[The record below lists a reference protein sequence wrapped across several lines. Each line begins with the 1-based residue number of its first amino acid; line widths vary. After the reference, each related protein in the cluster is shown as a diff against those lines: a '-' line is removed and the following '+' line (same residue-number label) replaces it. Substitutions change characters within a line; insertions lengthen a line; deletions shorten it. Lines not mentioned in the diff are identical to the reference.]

1 MAAGSDLLDEV
12 FLNAEVDEKVVSDLV
27 GSLESQLAASG
38 HHRGHH
44 RPPEGLRAAAT
55 AAAGQLLGNHVVS
68 GGGGSSSPSPGGGG
82 GGGGGG
88 NASAQTGSPG
98 TTTTTTTSSSS
109 SSSSAAATT
118 TANNAAAKMGLSGP
132 ETTKPG
138 AGGVQGSVINHNAR
152 SQGSTLDGA
161 TTTSVSTT
169 TNVQGG
175 SEAAVTPGTLNQGK
189 SVVISTMAT
198 ALSTR
203 NGKIGSTT
211 VQTLNGS
218 NVVMNSHTSFTATPA
233 TANPAI
239 VPAVTPLVNNGP
251 GNVGKVSTVNALLPS
266 ASNTVIQTSFLGTG
280 VSSASSPSPTVISSQ
295 QPPGLGTGGP
305 TVALVRPPIHA
316 AGPSVAAATQN
327 GSNTVINSTIS
338 VGSFPAAAVAAAT
351 VGSGVSLQT
360 SLVNSQPGSGVP
372 TAPTTQVIKSE
383 SPKTIVQTVTQQQTL
398 AAGGQ
403 PSTTGGNMIIGQT
416 MQAGLPNVAPN
427 PGGVPPAPGTPTGL
441 VKGAANTVTQSLP
454 RTPAATTSGIRATLT
469 PTVLAP
475 RQPPQNPTNIQNF
488 QLPPGMVLVRSE
500 NGQLLMI
507 PQHALAQMQAQAH
520 AQSQSQATMTPRP
533 ATPTS
538 ASPVQLSTVQV
549 SSLRNAPGTPII
561 ARQVA
566 PTTIIKQVSQ
576 AQTTVQPTTTLQRPP
591 VVQPQIVLGS
601 PAQTTTLGTASA
613 VQTGTPQRTVQGA
626 TATSTVATE
635 TMENVKKCKNFLSTL
650 IKLASSGKQ
659 STETAANVKELVQ
672 NLLDGKIEAEDFT
685 SRLYRE
691 LNSSPQ
697 PYLVPFLK
705 RSLPALRQLTPDS
718 AAFIQQSQHQ
728 QPTTQPTTALTAV
741 MLSGSVQRTAGKTT
755 ATVTSTLQQPV
766 ISLTQPTQV
775 GVGKQGQPTQVVI
788 QQSQKPGTLIR
799 PPQVTLT
806 QTPMVALRPPHN
818 RIMLTAPQQIQLN
831 PLQTVP
837 VVKQTVL
844 PGTKA
849 LSTLSSQAAAAQKN
863 KLKEPGGGSF
873 RDDDDIN
880 DVASMAGVNLSEE
893 SARILATNSELVGTL
908 TRSCKDETFLLPA
921 PLQRRILEIGKKHG
935 ITEIHPDVVS
945 YVSHA
950 TQQRLQTL
958 VEKVSE
964 TAQQKNLSYKDD
976 ERYDQASDVRAQLKF
991 FEQLDQIEK
1000 QRKDEQEREILMRA
1014 AKSRSRQE
1022 DPEQLRLK
1030 QKAKEMQ
1037 QQELAQM
1044 RQRDANLTALA
1055 AIGPRKKRKVESP
1068 GAGSGTEGSSTSIA
1082 VPGSSGVGT
1091 TRQFTRQR
1099 ITRVN
1104 LRDLIFCLENER
1116 ETSHSLLLYKAFLK

>member
-12 FLNAEVDEKVVSDLV
+12 FLNTEVDEKVVSDLV

-38 HHRGHH
+38 HHHQHH
-44 RPPEGLRAAAT
+44 KAQEPLRAA
-55 AAAGQLLGNHVVS
+55 GGLLGNHVVS
-68 GGGGSSSPSPGGGG
+68 
-82 GGGGGG
+82 
-88 NASAQTGSPG
+88 
-98 TTTTTTTSSSS
+98 SSSS
-109 SSSSAAATT
+109 SSSPSPSPGGVVVGGN
-118 TANNAAAKMGLSGP
+118 ANVQTESSSSSSKMGLSAP
-132 ETTKPG
+132 EITKAG
-138 AGGVQGSVINHNAR
+138 AGGVQGGVINHNTR
-152 SQGSTLDGA
+152 SQSSALDGV
-161 TTTSVSTT
+161 TTASTT
-169 TNVQGG
+169 TTTTAAGG
-175 SEAAVTPGTLNQGK
+175 SEAAAAPGTLSQGK

-203 NGKIGSTT
+203 NGKIGTTT

-218 NVVMNSHTSFTATPA
+218 NVVMNSHHSGSAAFSGTPA
-233 TANPAI
+233 TANPAAA
-239 VPAVTPLVNNGP
+239 PAVAPLVNNGP
-251 GNVGKVSTVNALLPS
+251 GSVGKGNTVNAVLPS
-266 ASNTVIQTSFLGTG
+266 ASNTVIQTSFLSTA

-295 QPPGLGTGGP
+295 PPPSIVGGGP
-305 TVALVRPPIHA
+305 TVALVRPPIHT
-316 AGPSVAAATQN
+316 AGPTVAAAAAATQN
-327 GSNTVINSTIS
+327 GSNTVINSAIG
-338 VGSFPAAAVAAAT
+338 VGSFPAVAAVT

-360 SLVNSQPGSGVP
+360 SLVNSQPGSSVP
-372 TAPTTQVIKSE
+372 AAPTTQVIKSE
-383 SPKTIVQTVTQQQTL
+383 SPKTIGHAVSQQQTL
-398 AAGGQ
+398 VASGQ

-416 MQAGLPNVAPN
+416 MQAGLSNVAPN
-427 PGGVPPAPGTPTGL
+427 PGGIPPTAPGTPTGMA
-441 VKGAANTVTQSLP
+441 KGTTSTVAQSLP
-454 RTPAATTSGIRATLT
+454 RTPTATTSGIRATLT

-475 RQPPQNPTNIQNF
+475 RLPQAPQNPTNIQNF

-507 PQHALAQMQAQAH
+507 PQQALAQMQAQAH
-520 AQSQSQATMTPRP
+520 AQSQPQNTMTPRP

-538 ASPVQLSTVQV
+538 APPVQISTVP
-549 SSLRNAPGTPII
+549 APGTPII
-561 ARQVA
+561 ARQVT

-591 VVQPQIVLGS
+591 VVQPQIVLGGT
-601 PAQTTTLGTASA
+601 AQTTALGTATA
-613 VQTGTPQRTVQGA
+613 VQTGTQRTVQGA
-626 TATSTVATE
+626 TATSTAATE

-659 STETAANVKELVQ
+659 SSETTANVKELVQ

-718 AAFIQQSQHQ
+718 AAFIQQSQQQ
-728 QPTTQPTTALTAV
+728 QPTTQATTALTAV
-741 MLSGSVQRTAGKTT
+741 MLSSSVQRTAGKAT

-775 GVGKQGQPTQVVI
+775 GVGKQGQPTPLVI
-788 QQSQKPGTLIR
+788 QQSQKGGALIR

-806 QTPMVALRPPHN
+806 QTPMVALRQPHN

-831 PLQTVP
+831 QLQTVP
-837 VVKQTVL
+837 VVKPTVL
-844 PGTKA
+844 PGNKA
-849 LSTLSSQAAAAQKN
+849 LSAVSPQAAAAQKN

-921 PLQRRILEIGKKHG
+921 SLQRRILEIGKKHG

-950 TQQRLQTL
+950 TQQRLQNL

-964 TAQQKNLSYKDD
+964 TAQQKNVSYKDD
-976 ERYDQASDVRAQLKF
+976 ERYEQASDVRAQLKF

-1055 AIGPRKKRKVESP
+1055 AIGPRKKRKVDSP
-1068 GAGSGTEGSSTSIA
+1068 GSGSGTEGSSTNTP

-1091 TRQFTRQR
+1091 TRPFTRQR

>member
-12 FLNAEVDEKVVSDLV
+12 FLNTEVDEKVVSDLV

-38 HHRGHH
+38 HHHQHH
-44 RPPEGLRAAAT
+44 KAQEPLRAA
-55 AAAGQLLGNHVVS
+55 GGLLGNHVVS
-68 GGGGSSSPSPGGGG
+68 
-82 GGGGGG
+82 
-88 NASAQTGSPG
+88 
-98 TTTTTTTSSSS
+98 SSSS
-109 SSSSAAATT
+109 SSSPSPSPAGVVVGVTTTRSETAAA
-118 TANNAAAKMGLSGP
+118 
-132 ETTKPG
+132 
-138 AGGVQGSVINHNAR
+138 
-152 SQGSTLDGA
+152 
-161 TTTSVSTT
+161 
-169 TNVQGG
+169 
-175 SEAAVTPGTLNQGK
+175 PGTLSQGK

-203 NGKIGSTT
+203 NGKIETTT

-218 NVVMNSHTSFTATPA
+218 NVVMNSHHSGSAAFSGTPA
-233 TANPAI
+233 TANPAAA
-239 VPAVTPLVNNGP
+239 PA
-251 GNVGKVSTVNALLPS
+251 GNTVNAVLPS
-266 ASNTVIQTSFLGTG
+266 ASNTVIQTSFLSTA
-280 VSSASSPSPTVISSQ
+280 VSSTSSSSPTVISSQ
-295 QPPGLGTGGP
+295 PPPSIVGGGP
-305 TVALVRPPIHA
+305 TVALVRPPVHT
-316 AGPSVAAATQN
+316 AGPTVAAAAAATQN
-327 GSNTVINSTIS
+327 GSNTVINSAIG
-338 VGSFPAAAVAAAT
+338 VESFPAVTAVT

-360 SLVNSQPGSGVP
+360 SLVNSQPGSSLL
-372 TAPTTQVIKSE
+372 KSE
-383 SPKTIVQTVTQQQTL
+383 SPKTIVHAVSQQQTL
-398 AAGGQ
+398 VASGQ

-416 MQAGLPNVAPN
+416 MQAGLSSVAPN
-427 PGGVPPAPGTPTGL
+427 PGGIPPAAPGTPTGMA
-441 VKGAANTVTQSLP
+441 KGTASTVAQSLP
-454 RTPAATTSGIRATLT
+454 RTPTATTSGIRATLT

-475 RQPPQNPTNIQNF
+475 RLPQAPQNPTNIQNF

-507 PQHALAQMQAQAH
+507 PQQALAHMQAQAQAQ
-520 AQSQSQATMTPRP
+520 AQSQPQNTMTPRP

-538 ASPVQLSTVQV
+538 APPVQISTVP
-549 SSLRNAPGTPII
+549 APGTPII
-561 ARQVA
+561 ARQVT

-576 AQTTVQPTTTLQRPP
+576 AQTTVQPTTTLQRAP
-591 VVQPQIVLGS
+591 VVQPQIVLGGT
-601 PAQTTTLGTASA
+601 AQTTALGTATA
-613 VQTGTPQRTVQGA
+613 VQTGTQRTVQGA
-626 TATSTVATE
+626 TATSTAATE

-659 STETAANVKELVQ
+659 SSETTANVKELVQ

-718 AAFIQQSQHQ
+718 AAFIQQSQQQ
-728 QPTTQPTTALTAV
+728 QPTTQATTALTAV
-741 MLSGSVQRTAGKTT
+741 MLSSSVQRTAGKAT

-775 GVGKQGQPTQVVI
+775 GVGKQGQPTPLVI
-788 QQSQKPGTLIR
+788 QQSQKGGALIR

-806 QTPMVALRPPHN
+806 QTPMVALRQPHN

-831 PLQTVP
+831 QLQTVP
-837 VVKQTVL
+837 VVKPTVL
-844 PGTKA
+844 PGNKA
-849 LSTLSSQAAAAQKN
+849 LSTISPQAAAAQKN

-921 PLQRRILEIGKKHG
+921 SLQRRILEIGKKHG

-950 TQQRLQTL
+950 TQQRLQNL

-964 TAQQKNLSYKDD
+964 TAQQKNVSYKDD
-976 ERYDQASDVRAQLKF
+976 ERYEQASDVRAQLKF

-1055 AIGPRKKRKVESP
+1055 AIGPRKKRKVDSP
-1068 GAGSGTEGSSTSIA
+1068 GSGSGTEGSSTSTP

-1091 TRQFTRQR
+1091 TRPFTRQR

>member
-38 HHRGHH
+38 HHHPHH
-44 RPPEGLRAAAT
+44 KAQEPLRV
-55 AAAGQLLGNHVVS
+55 AGGLLGNHVVS
-68 GGGGSSSPSPGGGG
+68 SGSSSSNSPSPSPGGGG
-82 GGGGGG
+82 GGVGG
-88 NASAQTGSPG
+88 NANVQTESPG
-98 TTTTTTTSSSS
+98 SRTTTTGGGTTSSS
-109 SSSSAAATT
+109 ATT
-118 TANNAAAKMGLSGP
+118 TVAVAAKMGLSGP
-132 ETTKPG
+132 EITKPG
-138 AGGVQGSVINHNAR
+138 TGGVQGSVINHNAR
-152 SQGSTLDGA
+152 SQGSTLDGITTTSSSA
-161 TTTSVSTT
+161 TTT
-169 TNVQGG
+169 VQGG
-175 SEAAVTPGTLNQGK
+175 SEAAITPGTLNQGK

-203 NGKIGSTT
+203 NGKIGATA

-218 NVVMNSHTSFTATPA
+218 NVVMNSHASFSATPV
-233 TANPAI
+233 TANPTV
-239 VPAVTPLVNNGP
+239 VPAVAPLVNNGP
-251 GNVGKVSTVNALLPS
+251 GNIGKVNTVNAVLPS
-266 ASNTVIQTSFLGTG
+266 ASNTVIQTSFLGPG
-280 VSSASSPSPTVISSQ
+280 VSSASSPSPTVVSSQ
-295 QPPGLGTGGP
+295 QPPNIGTGGP

-316 AGPSVAAATQN
+316 AGPSLAAATQN
-327 GSNTVINSTIS
+327 GSSTVISSTIN
-338 VGSFPAAAVAAAT
+338 VGGFPTAAVAAAT
-351 VGSGVSLQT
+351 VGSGVSLQA

-372 TAPTTQVIKSE
+372 AAAPATQIIKAE
-383 SPKTIVQTVTQQQTL
+383 SPKTIVQ
-398 AAGGQ
+398 AGQ

-427 PGGVPPAPGTPTGL
+427 PGGVPPAPPGTPTGL
-441 VKGAANTVTQSLP
+441 AKGAANTVAQSLP
-454 RTPAATTSGIRATLT
+454 RTATATTSGIRATLT

-475 RQPPQNPTNIQNF
+475 RLPQPSQNPTNIQNF
-488 QLPPGMVLVRSE
+488 QLPPGMVIVRSE
-500 NGQLLMI
+500 SGQLLMI

-533 ATPTS
+533 ATSTS
-538 ASPVQLSTVQV
+538 ASPVQLSTVQ
-549 SSLRNAPGTPII
+549 APGTPII

-601 PAQTTTLGTASA
+601 PAQTTALGTATA

-626 TATSTVATE
+626 TATSTAATE

-650 IKLASSGKQ
+650 IKLASSGRQ

-705 RSLPALRQLTPDS
+705 RSLPALRHLTPDS

-728 QPTTQPTTALTAV
+728 QPLTQPTTALTAV
-741 MLSGSVQRTAGKTT
+741 MLSSPVQRTAGKTT
-755 ATVTSTLQQPV
+755 ATATSTLQQPV

-788 QQSQKPGTLIR
+788 QQSQKQGTLIR

-818 RIMLTAPQQIQLN
+818 RIMLTTPQQIQLN
-831 PLQTVP
+831 ALQTVP

-849 LSTLSSQAAAAQKN
+849 LSTLSTQAAIAQKN

-908 TRSCKDETFLLPA
+908 TRSCKDETFLLPT

-935 ITEIHPDVVS
+935 ITEIHPDVAS

-950 TQQRLQTL
+950 TQQRLQNL

-964 TAQQKNLSYKDD
+964 TAQQRNISYKDD
-976 ERYDQASDVRAQLKF
+976 ERYEQASNVRAQLKF

-1055 AIGPRKKRKVESP
+1055 AIGPRRKRKLDSP
-1068 GAGSGTEGSSTSIA
+1068 GSGSGTEGSSPSVA
-1082 VPGSSGVGT
+1082 VPGCSGIGT
-1091 TRQFTRQR
+1091 ARQFTRQR

>member
-1 MAAGSDLLDEV
+1 MS
-12 FLNAEVDEKVVSDLV
+12 
-27 GSLESQLAASG
+27 
-38 HHRGHH
+38 
-44 RPPEGLRAAAT
+44 
-55 AAAGQLLGNHVVS
+55 
-68 GGGGSSSPSPGGGG
+68 
-82 GGGGGG
+82 
-88 NASAQTGSPG
+88 
-98 TTTTTTTSSSS
+98 
-109 SSSSAAATT
+109 
-118 TANNAAAKMGLSGP
+118 
-132 ETTKPG
+132 
-138 AGGVQGSVINHNAR
+138 
-152 SQGSTLDGA
+152 
-161 TTTSVSTT
+161 
-169 TNVQGG
+169 
-175 SEAAVTPGTLNQGK
+175 
-189 SVVISTMAT
+189 
-198 ALSTR
+198 
-203 NGKIGSTT
+203 
-211 VQTLNGS
+211 
-218 NVVMNSHTSFTATPA
+218 
-233 TANPAI
+233 
-239 VPAVTPLVNNGP
+239 
-251 GNVGKVSTVNALLPS
+251 
-266 ASNTVIQTSFLGTG
+266 
-280 VSSASSPSPTVISSQ
+280 
-295 QPPGLGTGGP
+295 
-305 TVALVRPPIHA
+305 
-316 AGPSVAAATQN
+316 
-327 GSNTVINSTIS
+327 
-338 VGSFPAAAVAAAT
+338 
-351 VGSGVSLQT
+351 
-360 SLVNSQPGSGVP
+360 
-372 TAPTTQVIKSE
+372 
-383 SPKTIVQTVTQQQTL
+383 
-398 AAGGQ
+398 
-403 PSTTGGNMIIGQT
+403 
-416 MQAGLPNVAPN
+416 
-427 PGGVPPAPGTPTGL
+427 
-441 VKGAANTVTQSLP
+441 
-454 RTPAATTSGIRATLT
+454 
-469 PTVLAP
+469 
-475 RQPPQNPTNIQNF
+475 
-488 QLPPGMVLVRSE
+488 GMVIVRSE
-500 NGQLLMI
+500 SGQLLMI

-520 AQSQSQATMTPRP
+520 AQSQSQTTMTPRP
-533 ATPTS
+533 ATSTS
-538 ASPVQLSTVQV
+538 ASPVQLSTVQ
-549 SSLRNAPGTPII
+549 APGTPII

-601 PAQTTTLGTASA
+601 PAQTTALGTATA

-626 TATSTVATE
+626 TTTSTAATE

-705 RSLPALRQLTPDS
+705 FPLFVRIIRTLHSETYLKLSNEMLLVMVTMEWVQKPRSLPALRHLTPDS
-718 AAFIQQSQHQ
+718 AAFIQQSQQQ
-728 QPTTQPTTALTAV
+728 QPLTQPTTALTAV
-741 MLSGSVQRTAGKTT
+741 MLSSSVQRTAGKTT
-755 ATVTSTLQQPV
+755 AAVTSTLQQPV

-788 QQSQKPGTLIR
+788 QQSQKQGTLIR

-831 PLQTVP
+831 ALQTVP

-849 LSTLSSQAAAAQKN
+849 LSTLSAQAAIAQKN

-908 TRSCKDETFLLPA
+908 TRSCKDETFLLPT

-935 ITEIHPDVVS
+935 ITDIHPDVVS

-950 TQQRLQTL
+950 TQQRLQNL

-964 TAQQKNLSYKDD
+964 TAQQRNISYKDD
-976 ERYDQASDVRAQLKF
+976 ERYEQASDVRAQLKF

-1014 AKSRSRQE
+1014 AKASALGYRHVAVESRSRQE

-1055 AIGPRKKRKVESP
+1055 AIGPRRKRKLDSP
-1068 GAGSGTEGSSTSIA
+1068 GSGSGTE
-1082 VPGSSGVGT
+1082 
-1091 TRQFTRQR
+1091 
-1099 ITRVN
+1099 
-1104 LRDLIFCLENER
+1104 
-1116 ETSHSLLLYKAFLK
+1116 

>member
-12 FLNAEVDEKVVSDLV
+12 FLNTEVDEKVVSDLV

-38 HHRGHH
+38 HHHQHH
-44 RPPEGLRAAAT
+44 KAQEPLRAA
-55 AAAGQLLGNHVVS
+55 GGLLGNHVVS
-68 GGGGSSSPSPGGGG
+68 
-82 GGGGGG
+82 
-88 NASAQTGSPG
+88 
-98 TTTTTTTSSSS
+98 SSSS
-109 SSSSAAATT
+109 SSSPSPSPGGVVVGGN
-118 TANNAAAKMGLSGP
+118 ANVQTESSSSSSKMGLSAP
-132 ETTKPG
+132 EITKAG
-138 AGGVQGSVINHNAR
+138 AGGVQGGVINHNTR
-152 SQGSTLDGA
+152 SQSSALDGV
-161 TTTSVSTT
+161 TTASTT
-169 TNVQGG
+169 TTTTAAGG
-175 SEAAVTPGTLNQGK
+175 SEAAAAPGTLSQGK

-203 NGKIGSTT
+203 NGKIGTTT

-218 NVVMNSHTSFTATPA
+218 NVVMNSHHSGSAAFSGTPA
-233 TANPAI
+233 TANPAAA
-239 VPAVTPLVNNGP
+239 PAVAPLVNNGP
-251 GNVGKVSTVNALLPS
+251 GSVGKGNTVNAVLPS
-266 ASNTVIQTSFLGTG
+266 ASNTVIQTSFLSTA

-295 QPPGLGTGGP
+295 PPPSIVGGGP
-305 TVALVRPPIHA
+305 TVALVRPPIHT
-316 AGPSVAAATQN
+316 AGPTVAAAAAATQN
-327 GSNTVINSTIS
+327 GSNTVINSAIG
-338 VGSFPAAAVAAAT
+338 VGSFPAVAAVT

-360 SLVNSQPGSGVP
+360 SLVNSQPGSSVP
-372 TAPTTQVIKSE
+372 AAPTTQVIKSE
-383 SPKTIVQTVTQQQTL
+383 SPKTIGHAVSQQQTL
-398 AAGGQ
+398 VASGQ

-416 MQAGLPNVAPN
+416 MQAGLSNVAPN
-427 PGGVPPAPGTPTGL
+427 PGGIPPAAPGTPTGMA
-441 VKGAANTVTQSLP
+441 KGTTSTVAQSLP
-454 RTPAATTSGIRATLT
+454 RTPTATTSGIRATLT

-475 RQPPQNPTNIQNF
+475 RLPQAPQNPTNIQNF

-507 PQHALAQMQAQAH
+507 PQQALAQMQAQAH
-520 AQSQSQATMTPRP
+520 AQSQPQNTMTPRP
-533 ATPTS
+533 ATPTN
-538 ASPVQLSTVQV
+538 APPVQISTVP
-549 SSLRNAPGTPII
+549 APGTPII
-561 ARQVA
+561 ARQVT

-591 VVQPQIVLGS
+591 VVQPQIVLGGT
-601 PAQTTTLGTASA
+601 AQTTALGTATA
-613 VQTGTPQRTVQGA
+613 VQTGTQRTVQGA
-626 TATSTVATE
+626 TATSTAATE

-659 STETAANVKELVQ
+659 SSETTANVKELVQ

-718 AAFIQQSQHQ
+718 AAFIQQSQQQ
-728 QPTTQPTTALTAV
+728 QPTTQATTALTAV
-741 MLSGSVQRTAGKTT
+741 MLSSSVQRTAGKAT

-775 GVGKQGQPTQVVI
+775 GVGKQGQPTPLVI
-788 QQSQKPGTLIR
+788 QQSQKGGALIR

-806 QTPMVALRPPHN
+806 QTPMVALRQPHN

-831 PLQTVP
+831 QLQTVP
-837 VVKQTVL
+837 VVKPTVL
-844 PGTKA
+844 PGNKA
-849 LSTLSSQAAAAQKN
+849 LSTVSPQAAAAQKN

-921 PLQRRILEIGKKHG
+921 SLQRRILEIGKKHG

-950 TQQRLQTL
+950 TQQRLQNL

-964 TAQQKNLSYKDD
+964 TAQQKNVSYKDD
-976 ERYDQASDVRAQLKF
+976 ERYEQASDVRAQLKF

-1055 AIGPRKKRKVESP
+1055 AIGPRKKRKVDSP
-1068 GAGSGTEGSSTSIA
+1068 GSGSGTEGSSTNTP

-1091 TRQFTRQR
+1091 TRPFTRQR